1 MRKDAPKTVR
11 ELLEITSETGNTGG
25 RHSIRCYN
33 VIFPIW
39 FLLLFPL
46 AWLYAL
52 PANFII
58 DSIVLLLA
66 LHLLK
71 IEEKGKIYKK
81 TILGVW
87 AFGFIA
93 DIIGA
98 AFLLLSQLELG
109 DWWQNQVTMPVLLNP
124 WQSIPGFAMVFI
136 ALTFAGCLIYFLNY
150 KFLFSKLPQV
160 QKKAKRLC
168 LALAICTAPY
178 LYLVPTDYL
187 YHGWDGQY
195 LNQGNNGGDGEEVTD
210 PAAGDWMIAD
220 TVSSNEKQLIFT
232 DQYGN
237 YYLYGADK
245 DKTLLQTVDGS
256 ETASLQEAL
265 DQGKVSVQ
273 DLLDLEFD
281 IKLQVV
287 Q

>member
-1 MRKDAPKTVR
+1 MREPHTQGKRADRVGQRSGKIPKTV
-11 ELLEITSETGNTGG
+11 
-25 RHSIRCYN
+25 RCYN

-46 AWLYAL
+46 AWLYAM

-66 LHLLK
+66 LRMLK
-71 IEEKGKIYKK
+71 IQDMGTVYKK

-109 DWWQNQVTMPVLLNP
+109 EWWQNQVTMPVLLNP
-124 WQSIPGFAMVFI
+124 WQSIPGFAMVLV
-136 ALTFAGCLIYFLNY
+136 ALAFAGVLIYFLNY
-150 KFLFSKLPQV
+150 KFLFSRLPQV
-160 QKKAKRLC
+160 GGKAKRLC

-187 YHGWDGQY
+187 YHGWDSQY
-195 LNQGNNGGDGEEVTD
+195 LEQDNKGGDSGDVID
-210 PAAGDWMIAD
+210 PASTGWMIAD
-220 TVSSNEKQLIFT
+220 TVSSKEKQLVYT

-245 DKTLLQTVDGS
+245 DKTLLQTVDGN

-273 DLLDLEFD
+273 DLLDLGFD

>member
-1 MRKDAPKTVR
+1 MTDKEGRSEQLNVTAPRGGSIPKTV
-11 ELLEITSETGNTGG
+11 
-25 RHSIRCYN
+25 RCYN
-33 VIFPIW
+33 VIFPVW
-39 FLLLFPL
+39 FIILFPL
-46 AWLYAL
+46 AWLYAM

-66 LHLLK
+66 LKMLH
-71 IEEKGKIYKK
+71 IAEIGKIYKK

-93 DIIGA
+93 DIVGA
-98 AFLLLSQLELG
+98 AFLLLSQLDLG
-109 DWWQNQVTMPVLLNP
+109 EWWQDQVTMPVILNP
-124 WQSIPGFAMVFI
+124 WTSVPGFAMVMI
-136 ALTFAGCLIYFLNY
+136 SLLLAGVFIYFLNY

-160 QKKAKRLC
+160 GVKAKRLC
-168 LALAICTAPY
+168 LALAIITAPY
-178 LYLVPTDYL
+178 LYLVPTDFL
-187 YHGWDGQY
+187 YHGWDSDY
-195 LNQGNNGGDGEEVTD
+195 LDRNQVEDTDNGEKE
-210 PAAGDWMIAD
+210 PAATDWIVAD
-220 TVSSNEKQLIFT
+220 EVPSQEKQLVYT

-245 DKTLLQTVDGS
+245 DKTLLQTVDGN

-265 DQGKVSVQ
+265 NSGKVTVQ
-273 DLLDLEFD
+273 DLLNLVYD